1 MKPFDVELA
10 KQGKPVCTRDGRKA
24 IFLTT
29 LSNKSF
35 PVVAIVSC
43 GQEENVYQY
52 DINGICE
59 EYDSNLDLMMLPE
72 KREMW
77 MNIYKSGISYIS
89 GGGLYDTKEKAKNA
103 VKGEKSY
110 VTTTKVCWEE

>member
-10 KQGKPVCTRDGRKA
+10 KQGRSICTRDGRKA

-35 PVVAIVSC
+35 PVVAIVSYD
-43 GQEENVYQY
+43 QEENVYQY

-77 MNIYKSGISYIS
+77 MNIYKRSTGQLL
-89 GGGLYDTKEKAKNA
+89 GGFLYDTKKEAKDA
-103 VKGEKSY
+103 VKGDKSY
-110 VTTTKVCWEE
+110 VTTIKVCWEE